1 MSRSQNV
8 VLTKEGMI
16 ATIALNRPDK
26 LNAINDALLDE
37 LMQAF
42 RQIEDM
48 PEIKVVL
55 LKGNGRSFSVGQDL
69 SGVGTSEVMPPNPYT
84 KPYESEV
91 FEMARR
97 RFHRLRSIVDFPRF
111 TIAQV
116 HGYCLGLGCELA
128 LCCQAIIASDD
139 AIFGDPSIRM
149 GFAPSNALWTWRVG
163 LKKATEL
170 LLTGQYIDG
179 REAERIGLVM
189 SAVPLSDLEKKVQLE
204 AQSQLKLGSIG
215 GFDMQVTWGQFQQAS
230 FESAGLSAA
239 WRLSTNL
246 YSLSAISG
254 QAVALLTGMA
264 SIFIKSERKRG
275 SKQLSRNGTSL
286 MSLISPTP
294 GQRQVRAIGEVD
306 ARL

>member
-1 MSRSQNV
+1 MSRLKNV
-8 VLTKEGMI
+8 VLTKKDMV

-26 LNAINDALLDE
+26 LNAINDALFDE

-42 RQIEDM
+42 RLVEDM

-84 KPYESEV
+84 KPYEREI

-97 RFHRLRSIVDFPRF
+97 RFHRLRAIVDFPRF

-116 HGYCLGLGCELA
+116 HGHCLGLGCELA
-128 LCCQAIIASDD
+128 LCCQTIIASED
-139 AIFGDPSIRM
+139 AVFGDPSIRM

-179 REAERIGLVM
+179 REAERIGLAM
-189 SAVPLSDLEKKVQLE
+189 CAVPLKELEKRVQIE
-204 AQSQLKLGSIG
+204 AESQLKLGSIG

-230 FESAGLSAA
+230 WESAGLSAA
-239 WRLSTNL
+239 WRLSTNE
-246 YSLSAISG
+246 YALSAIQRPG
-254 QAVALLTGMA
+254 R
-264 SIFIKSERKRG
+264 SIIDRGGFNFYKLRDKKGLKAAIKERDKPYV
-275 SKQLSRNGTSL
+275 SYF
-286 MSLISPTP
+286 PTP
-294 GQRQVRAIGEVD
+294 QPKKGKSVR
-306 ARL
+306 RS

>member
-1 MSRSQNV
+1 MSRAQNV

-42 RQIEDM
+42 RQIENM

-55 LKGNGRSFSVGQDL
+55 VKGNGRSFSVGQDL
-69 SGVGTSEVMPPNPYT
+69 SGVSTSEVMPPNPYT
-84 KPYESEV
+84 KPYESEI

-128 LCCQAIIASDD
+128 LCCQAIISAED

-149 GFAPSNALWTWRVG
+149 GFAPANALWTWRIG

-179 REAERIGLVM
+179 REAEKIGLVM
-189 SAVPLSDLEKKVQLE
+189 SAVPLPELEKKVQIE

-230 FESAGLSAA
+230 FDSAGLSAA

-246 YSLSAISG
+246 YSLSAIQRPGRSFLDRDG
-254 QAVALLTGMA
+254 FNFYKVREEKGLKAAIKERDKPYESYFPAPRPKTG
-264 SIFIKSERKRG
+264 
-275 SKQLSRNGTSL
+275 
-286 MSLISPTP
+286 
-294 GQRQVRAIGEVD
+294 
-306 ARL
+306 

>member
-1 MSRSQNV
+1 MSRLQNV
-8 VLTKEGMI
+8 VLTKKGMI

-26 LNAINDALLDE
+26 LNAINNALFDD
-37 LMQAF
+37 LMQAL
-42 RQIEDM
+42 RQVEDM
-48 PEIKVVL
+48 PEIKVVII
-55 LKGNGRSFSVGQDL
+55 KGNGSSFSVGQDL

-97 RFHRLRSIVDFPRF
+97 RFHRLRAIVDFPRF

-116 HGYCLGLGCELA
+116 HGYCLGLGCEIA
-128 LCCQAIIASDD
+128 MCCQAIVASED

-149 GFAPSNALWTWRVG
+149 GFAPANALWTWRIG
-163 LKKATEL
+163 LKKSAEL

-189 SAVPLSDLEKKVQLE
+189 SAIPLSQLEKKVQLE
-204 AQSQLKLGSIG
+204 AESQLKLGSIG

-239 WRLSTNL
+239 WRLSTNI
-246 YSLSAISG
+246 YALSAIQRPGRS
-254 QAVALLTGMA
+254 
-264 SIFIKSERKRG
+264 FIDRGGFNFHKVKDEKGLKAAIKERDKPYE
-275 SKQLSRNGTSL
+275 SYF
-286 MSLISPTP
+286 PTP
-294 GQRQVRAIGEVD
+294 QPKKGKSVR
-306 ARL
+306 RS

>member
-16 ATIALNRPDK
+16 ATIALNRPEK
-26 LNAINDALLDE
+26 LNAINDALLEE

-42 RQIEDM
+42 RQVESI

-69 SGVGTSEVMPPNPYT
+69 SGVGTSEVVPPNPYT
-84 KPYESEV
+84 KPYEREI

-97 RFHRLRSIVDFPRF
+97 MFHRLRSIVDFPRF

-128 LCCQAIIASDD
+128 LCCQAIIAAED
-139 AIFGDPSIRM
+139 AVFGDPSIRM
-149 GFAPSNALWTWRVG
+149 GFAPANALWTWRVG

-170 LLTGQYIDG
+170 LLTGQYLDG
-179 REAERIGLVM
+179 QEAERIGLVM
-189 SAVPLSDLEKKVQLE
+189 SAVPLSELEKKVQIE
-204 AQSQLKLGSIG
+204 AESQLKLGSIG
-215 GFDMQVTWGQFQQAS
+215 GFDMQVTWGQFKQAS
-230 FESAGLSAA
+230 WESAGLSAA

-246 YSLSAISG
+246 YALSAIQRPGRS
-254 QAVALLTGMA
+254 
-264 SIFIKSERKRG
+264 FIDRGGFNFYKIKEEKGLRAAIKERDK
-275 SKQLSRNGTSL
+275 T
-286 MSLISPTP
+286 
-294 GQRQVRAIGEVD
+294 
-306 ARL
+306 

>member
-42 RQIEDM
+42 RQIESM

-55 LKGNGRSFSVGQDL
+55 VKGNGRCFSVGQDL

-84 KPYESEV
+84 KPYESEI

-97 RFHRLRSIVDFPRF
+97 RFHRLRSILDFPRF

-128 LCCQAIIASDD
+128 LCCQAIIAAED
-139 AIFGDPSIRM
+139 AVFGDPSIRM
-149 GFAPSNALWTWRVG
+149 GFAPANALWTWRVG

-189 SAVPLSDLEKKVQLE
+189 SAVPLSELEKKVQLE

-246 YSLSAISG
+246 YALSAIQRPGRS
-254 QAVALLTGMA
+254 
-264 SIFIKSERKRG
+264 FIDRDGFNFYKIREEKGLKAAIKDRDRPYEPYF
-275 SKQLSRNGTSL
+275 
-286 MSLISPTP
+286 PTP
-294 GQRQVRAIGEVD
+294 RPKADPGKRRS
-306 ARL
+306 

>member
-1 MSRSQNV
+1 MSHSENV
-8 VLTKEGMI
+8 MLTKEGMI
-16 ATIALNRPDK
+16 ATISLNRPEK
-26 LNAINDALLDE
+26 LNAINDALLEE

-42 RQIEDM
+42 RQIESM

-55 LKGNGRSFSVGQDL
+55 LKGNGRAFSVGQDL

-84 KPYESEV
+84 KPYEREI

-97 RFHRLRSIVDFPRF
+97 RFHKLRSIVDFPRF

-128 LCCQAIIASDD
+128 LCCQAIIAAED
-139 AIFGDPSIRM
+139 AVFGDPSIRM
-149 GFAPSNALWTWRVG
+149 GFAPANALWTWRVG

-189 SAVPLSDLEKKVQLE
+189 SAVPLSELEKKVQIE
-204 AQSQLKLGSIG
+204 AESQLKLGSIG

-246 YSLSAISG
+246 YALSAIQRPGRS
-254 QAVALLTGMA
+254 
-264 SIFIKSERKRG
+264 FIDRGGFNFYKIKEEKGLKAAIRERDKPY
-275 SKQLSRNGTSL
+275 QPYF
-286 MSLISPTP
+286 PTP
-294 GQRQVRAIGEVD
+294 RPKTG
-306 ARL
+306 

>member
-8 VLTKEGMI
+8 ELTKEGMI

-42 RQIEDM
+42 RQIESM

-55 LKGNGRSFSVGQDL
+55 VKGNGRSFSVGQDL

-84 KPYESEV
+84 KPYESEI

-97 RFHRLRSIVDFPRF
+97 RFHRLRSILDFPRF

-128 LCCQAIIASDD
+128 LCCQAIIAAED
-139 AIFGDPSIRM
+139 AVFGDPSIRM
-149 GFAPSNALWTWRVG
+149 GFAPANALWTWRVG

-189 SAVPLSDLEKKVQLE
+189 SAVPLPELEKKVQLE

-246 YSLSAISG
+246 YSLSAVQRPGRSFLDRDGFNFYKIREG
-254 QAVALLTGMA
+254 KGLKAA
-264 SIFIKSERKRG
+264 IKERDK
-275 SKQLSRNGTSL
+275 LYEPYF
-286 MSLISPTP
+286 PTP
-294 GQRQVRAIGEVD
+294 RPTTG
-306 ARL
+306 